1 MSEDIGQQTAKTH
14 LVTAANTWKSPWVL
28 RLVILLC
35 AFGFV
40 YLSLSPGFI
49 RGDGDYWQRPEG
61 DAARCEI
68 GWMYYAHDQW
78 RLPIFAIGNYH
89 EPEGSNV
96 YLSDSLPLFALP
108 AKVVFKTTGW
118 LPTYTGFWVALCF
131 FLQVICASRLLTAIG
146 IRSLP
151 QHLAGVVL
159 LAYMPAFFLRFGHMT
174 LLAHFFVL
182 AELEGYVRAKRDG
195 LQRRGWFWVC
205 ALPIIAILV
214 QPYIAAMA
222 LLLAL
227 VTIIDQWR
235 AGRLSWRGVAARLA
249 AIGGAALVVILAGGF
264 VFANTHPHN
273 DYGLYSL
280 NLLSPFVP
288 FAETRLGAS
297 LGTSTPTIPGIDQW
311 EGGCYLGAGVLFLL
325 LLCIPCWRGA
335 GAAVRR
341 HAVLLIALLAA
352 TLFAITGRVGL
363 GAHEVLNM
371 PLPAVLEST
380 LSAFRGSGRFGW
392 LAMYAT
398 VVAAVAIVARHYSL
412 RTATVILLLAAVL
425 QWTDVRPMQPGRRA
439 ASAASA
445 ASTINDAQWQRLI
458 AAHQK
463 IFEYPS
469 FECGGLFGEDISGSN
484 YREMEIDLIAARLNK
499 PTNSSYPARF
509 TRNCAQERETA
520 GRNMGK
526 RGTLYLYRSS
536 EDVGAYLGKLGQNI
550 SRCALLD
557 DVVVCSA
564 TADLSTLR

>member
-1 MSEDIGQQTAKTH
+1 MNLELGAVVARAPAVESMGI
-14 LVTAANTWKSPWVL
+14 WPWLRRLIVL
-28 RLVILLC
+28 IC

-40 YLSLSPGFI
+40 ALSLSPGFI
-49 RGDGDYWQRPEG
+49 RGDGDFWQRPEG

-68 GWMYYAHDQW
+68 GWMYYAHDEW

-131 FLQVICASRLLTAIG
+131 FLQVICASRLLTALG
-146 IRSLP
+146 VRSLP

-174 LLAHFFVL
+174 LMAHFFVL
-182 AELEGYVRAKRDG
+182 AELEGYVRAKSGG
-195 LQRRGWFWVC
+195 LGRAGWFWVC
-205 ALPIIAILV
+205 ALPVIAILV

-227 VTIIDQWR
+227 VTIFDQRR
-235 AGRLSWRGVAARLA
+235 AGHLSWGDVGARLA
-249 AIGGAALVVILAGGF
+249 GIGAAALVVILVGGF
-264 VFANTHPHN
+264 IFSNTRPHN

-311 EGGCYLGAGVLFLL
+311 EGGCYLGAGILFLL
-325 LLCIPCWRGA
+325 LLCLPFWRSA
-335 GAAVRR
+335 RAAMNR
-341 HAVLLIALLAA
+341 HAVLLIALAA
-352 TLFAITGRVGL
+352 AIVFAVSNRVGF
-363 GAHEVLNM
+363 GAHELLYV
-371 PLPAVLEST
+371 PLPGFVES
-380 LSAFRGSGRFGW
+380 LFSAFRGSGRFAW
-392 LAMYAT
+392 PAMYA
-398 VVAAVAIVARHYSL
+398 AAVAAIVCISRHYAF
-412 RTATVILLLAAVL
+412 RVATVLLMVAAAL
-425 QWTDVRPMQPGRRA
+425 QWTDVSPMQPPRRA
-439 ASAASA
+439 ASAVSA
-445 ASTINDAQWQRLI
+445 AATIDEAQWQRLI
-458 AAHQK
+458 AAHDR
-463 IFEYPS
+463 IFQYPS

-499 PTNSSYPARF
+499 PTNSSYPARY
-509 TRNCAQERETA
+509 TRNCLQERETA

-536 EDVGAYLGKLGQNI
+536 EDVGAYLGKLGQDI
-550 SRCALLD
+550 SHCALLD
-557 DVVVCSA
+557 EVVVCSA
-564 TADLSTLR
+564 TADLSMLR